1 MVSSPD
7 PSLSHEE
14 KRSGEPIRISGYR
27 KLLRQCNLATFN
39 TENELEKKEVRMLDG
54 DEQVFCCNEVLHNI
68 KRSHWFLQLLGNEPK
83 KFRFVH
89 QTRFSS
95 GGARGLGTGTNQRQY
110 VLSEAVYIPK
120 RTDGLF
126 LLGPVWLKAATVML

>member
-1 MVSSPD
+1 MVMN
-7 PSLSHEE
+7 
-14 KRSGEPIRISGYR
+14 K
-27 KLLRQCNLATFN
+27 F
-39 TENELEKKEVRMLDG
+39 
-54 DEQVFCCNEVLHNI
+54 FCCNEVLHNI